1 MVKKI
6 KSGELLSMLEKEEI
20 KRIADIKRLSIKNTE
35 KDYLL
40 EITLFALYNEVGKNL
55 AFKGGTA
62 LYKLHSLNRFSE
74 DLDFTL
80 VSHKIKINKL
90 FTKIIKKLSDIGING
105 RLKEIIDYK
114 NQKNIRLELRGPLFD
129 GNPKSMSLVRINISL
144 KEKPL
149 HKLEQRK
156 IFSQYTDIPA
166 FDVFVMTINELL
178 AEKVR
183 ALLTR
188 DKARDVYDVWFLLNK
203 GANLNSKDI
212 NRKLKLYKKKFSSNF
227 FSKKIDEKERS
238 WEIDL
243 KNLIIGELPDF
254 SKIKKE
260 IMSKII

>member
-1 MVKKI
+1 
-6 KSGELLSMLEKEEI
+6 MLEKDEI
-20 KRIADIKRLSIKNTE
+20 KRIADIKKLSIKNTE

-40 EITLFALYNEVGKNL
+40 EITLFALYNEAGKNL

-90 FTKIIKKLSDIGING
+90 FAKITKKLSDIGING

-114 NQKNIRLELRGPLFD
+114 DQKNIKLELRGPLFD
-129 GNPKSMSLVRINISL
+129 GNTKNISLVNINISL

-149 HKLEQRK
+149 YKLEQRK

-166 FDVFVMTINELL
+166 FDVFAMTLNELL

-212 NRKLKLYKKKFSSNF
+212 NKKLRLYKKRFSNKFF
-227 FSKKIDEKERS
+227 FEKIDEKERS

-243 KNLIIGELPDF
+243 KSLIIGELPEF
-254 SKIKKE
+254 NKIRKE
-260 IMSKII
+260 IFARALSPEQ